1 MKTKEIKK
9 DNLILVELRSVRDK
23 ISSELVGKSAEQIV
37 EFLKQKKYFTHH
49 PFGNSGISA

>member
-37 EFLKQKKYFTHH
+37 EFLKQKKILH
-49 PFGNSGISA
+49 PPSVWE